1 MLELKIE
8 EKELYHQETNKFI
21 QIPAC
26 TLTLEHSLIS
36 LSKWESKWK
45 IPYLSRQER
54 NPMQDLD
61 YVRCMVIGPLKDD
74 KVIDALSFSELKQ
87 IQTYIS
93 APMTATTF
101 QNAPAN
107 NKKSKNE
114 VMTSEVI
121 YAHMFAHR
129 IPIECQK
136 WHLNRLLML
145 IRICNA
151 ENKPPKKRSKRDLYR
166 HHAEVNAANRKKFN
180 SKG

>member
-45 IPYLSRQER
+45 IPYLSRRER
-54 NPMQDLD
+54 TPIQDLD
-61 YVRCMVIGPLKDD
+61 YVRCMVVGPLKDD

-87 IQTYIS
+87 IQNYIS

-101 QNAPAN
+101 QNTPIN
-107 NKKSKNE
+107 NKKRNND

-129 IPIECQK
+129 IPIDCQK
-136 WHLNRLLML
+136 WHLNRLLTLLKICDLQNAPKDKMTKKQTAML
-145 IRICNA
+145 YA
-151 ENKPPKKRSKRDLYR
+151 ER
-166 HHAEVNAANRKKFN
+166 NAARKAKHN
-180 SKG
+180 SRG

>member
-1 MLELKIE
+1 MLELNIE

-45 IPYLSRQER
+45 IPYLSKQER
-54 NPMQDLD
+54 TPKQDLD

-74 KVIDALSFSELKQ
+74 KIIDALSFSELKQ

-93 APMTATTF
+93 SPMTATTF
-101 QNAPAN
+101 QNTPIN

-129 IPIECQK
+129 IPIDCQK
-136 WHLNRLLML
+136 WHLNRLLTLLKICDLQNAPKDKMTKKQTAML
-145 IRICNA
+145 YA
-151 ENKPPKKRSKRDLYR
+151 ER
-166 HHAEVNAANRKKFN
+166 NAARKAKHN
-180 SKG
+180 SRG

>member
-45 IPYLSRQER
+45 IPYLSRRER
-54 NPMQDLD
+54 TPIQDLD
-61 YVRCMVIGPLKDD
+61 YVRCMVIGQLKDD

-87 IQTYIS
+87 IQNYIS

-101 QNAPAN
+101 QNTPTN
-107 NKKSKNE
+107 NKTSKNE

-129 IPIECQK
+129 IPIDCQK
-136 WHLNRLLML
+136 WHLNRLLTLLEVCDLQNAPTDKMTKKQTEML
-145 IRICNA
+145 YA
-151 ENKPPKKRSKRDLYR
+151 ER
-166 HHAEVNAANRKKFN
+166 NAARKAKHN
-180 SKG
+180 SRG

>member
-1 MLELKIE
+1 MLRI
-8 EKELYHQETNKFI
+8 T
-21 QIPAC
+21 IPAVEYWDEQKQEFVYTKEQ
-26 TLTLEHSLIS
+26 TLQLEHSLVS

-101 QNAPAN
+101 QNTPIN

-129 IPIECQK
+129 IPIDCQK
-136 WHLNRLLML
+136 WHLNRLLTLLKVCDLQNAPKDKMTKKQTAML
-145 IRICNA
+145 YA
-151 ENKPPKKRSKRDLYR
+151 ER
-166 HHAEVNAANRKKFN
+166 NAARKAKHN
-180 SKG
+180 SRG

>member
-45 IPYLSRQER
+45 TPYLSKQKRT
-54 NPMQDLD
+54 PKQDLD

-74 KVIDALSFSELKQ
+74 KVIDALSFGELKQ
-87 IQTYIS
+87 IQNYIS

-101 QNAPAN
+101 QNTNTN

-121 YAHMFAHR
+121 YARMFAHR
-129 IPIECQK
+129 IPIDCQK
-136 WHLNRLLML
+136 WHLNRLLTLLKVCDLQNAPKDKMTKKQTAML
-145 IRICNA
+145 YA
-151 ENKPPKKRSKRDLYR
+151 ER
-166 HHAEVNAANRKKFN
+166 NAARKAKHN
-180 SKG
+180 SRG

>member
-45 IPYLSRQER
+45 TPYLSKQER
-54 NPMQDLD
+54 TPKQDLD
-61 YVRCMVIGPLKDD
+61 YVRCMVVGPLKDD
-74 KVIDALSFSELKQ
+74 KVIEALSFSELKQ

-93 APMTATTF
+93 SPMTATTF
-101 QNAPAN
+101 QNTHT
-107 NKKSKNE
+107 NKKNE

-129 IPIECQK
+129 IPIDCQK
-136 WHLNRLLML
+136 WHLNRLLTLLKVCDLQNAPKDKMTKKQTAML
-145 IRICNA
+145 YA
-151 ENKPPKKRSKRDLYR
+151 ER
-166 HHAEVNAANRKKFN
+166 NAARKAKHN
-180 SKG
+180 SRG